1 MIERER
7 RQREKIRVRER
18 LEMALIEKEESA
30 RESQDVKAG
39 FYPMGSDGYQLVSVQ
54 ASMCEWRVTFH

>member
-39 FYPMGSDGYQLVSVQ
+39 FYPMGSDGYQT
-54 ASMCEWRVTFH
+54 CECAGEHV

>member
-30 RESQDVKAG
+30 RESQDVKPG
-39 FYPMGSDGYQLVSVQ
+39 FYPMGSDSYQT
-54 ASMCEWRVTFH
+54 CECAGEHV